1 MWYDFEAAF
10 ESKKSEAEEMLHDED
25 KLLEFISKVL

>member
-25 KLLEFISKVL
+25 KLLDSSAKS